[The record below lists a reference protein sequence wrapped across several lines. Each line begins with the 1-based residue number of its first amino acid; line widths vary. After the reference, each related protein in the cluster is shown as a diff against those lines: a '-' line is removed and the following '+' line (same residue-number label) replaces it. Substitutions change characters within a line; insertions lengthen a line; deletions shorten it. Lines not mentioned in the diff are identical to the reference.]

1 MGERRGLAG
10 FVTSVLTAG
19 WIVARVGFFTGLAL
33 AIFLLAFLGYFTL
46 PFIFIVLA
54 LALLGMSGGLNQLA
68 RLRAWVRRGLRG

>member
-19 WIVARVGFFTGLAL
+19 WIIVRVGFFTGLGL
-33 AIFLLAFLGYFTL
+33 GIFLLAFLGYFTL

-54 LALLGMSGGLNQLA
+54 LALLGMSGGLRQMT
-68 RLRAWVRRGLRG
+68 RFRAWVRAGLRR